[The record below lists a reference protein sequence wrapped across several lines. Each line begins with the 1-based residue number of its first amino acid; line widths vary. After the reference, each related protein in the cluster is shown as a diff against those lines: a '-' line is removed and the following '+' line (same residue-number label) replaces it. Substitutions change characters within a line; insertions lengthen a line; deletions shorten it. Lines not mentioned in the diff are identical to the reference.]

1 MMKFLNSFKIIYCFS
16 ICLLSTSVLSSE
28 NLENRIKELTLELRC
43 MTCQNQSVYDSDSD
57 YSKDIKIFVKE
68 KFEEGLNEMEIKKIV
83 KEKFEA
89 GMNEKEI
96 KDFLTKR
103 YGEYILFKPYFNS
116 KNVFLWLFPFILLII
131 SILILLK
138 KTKKIRSK

>member
-1 MMKFLNSFKIIYCFS
+1 MKLQFFFKIFLAFLFS
-16 ICLLSTSVLSSE
+16 FSSFANE
-28 NLENRIKELTLELRC
+28 SIDTKVKKLTLELRC
-43 MTCQNQSVYDSDSD
+43 MTCQNQSVHDSDSD
-57 YSKDIKIFVKE
+57 YSKD
-68 KFEEGLNEMEIKKIV
+68 IKKIV